1 MSTIDPRPGSLG
13 LGPSDPGRAEAG
25 GGGPSSMCRVPE
37 FDSIRA
43 IAAVAILLFHID
55 PPRFYP
61 GWSGVDLFFVLSGY
75 LITRNILEHGDSRG
89 FLARFYARRSLRIW
103 PIYYLALFGV
113 VAVNP
118 FLSPPQPMSA
128 LPWYLTYTQNLWL
141 LRPWPPPEFT
151 HAFDHTWTLA
161 IEEQFYLIWPA
172 LVLVAGRRH
181 LAALCLMIMAMAVA
195 ARTGG
200 YPLFFYSRSSE
211 RLLYARCDG
220 FALGGLL
227 SLWPARDRWTFDMA
241 PLGRLVFGLAA
252 AGSLAYLVHGGWN
265 DGGMSFIGL
274 PTPSQPG
281 PVIFAFSLLYAGL
294 VGLVLVHAGRPV
306 LAPLRARWLVYLGQ
320 MSYGI
325 YLYHYLVYWAVDRWW
340 PQAVATWWGGA
351 IKVAIS
357 LAIAAASWHAVE
369 RPILALK
376 DRFRYG
382 TSRAK
387 APPAAVAR
395 DLDS

>member
-1 MSTIDPRPGSLG
+1 MR
-13 LGPSDPGRAEAG
+13 
-25 GGGPSSMCRVPE
+25 RVPE

-43 IAAVAILLFHID
+43 IAAAAILLFHLD
-55 PPRFYP
+55 PMRFYP

-75 LITRNILEHGDSRG
+75 LITRNILEYGDSRG

-103 PIYYLALFGV
+103 PIYYLALLAL
-113 VAVNP
+113 VAINP
-118 FLSPPQPMSA
+118 FLSPPEPMAA
-128 LPWYLTYTQNLWL
+128 LPWYVTYTQNLWL
-141 LRPWPPPEFT
+141 LRPWPAPSFT

-181 LAALCLMIMAMAVA
+181 LATLCFMAMAMAVA
-195 ARTGG
+195 ARSGG
-200 YPLFFYSRSSE
+200 YLFFFNSASSE

-227 SLWPARDRWTFDMA
+227 SLWPARGRGTDDMA

-252 AGSLAYLVHGGWN
+252 AGSLTYLVHGAWRY
-265 DGGMSFIGL
+265 GGVGFIGL
-274 PTPSQPG
+274 PTPSEPG
-281 PVIFAFSLLYAGL
+281 PIIFAFSLLYAGL

-306 LAPLRARWLVYLGQ
+306 LAPLRARWLVSLGQ

-325 YLYHYLVYWAVDRWW
+325 YLYHYIVYWAVDRWW
-340 PQAVATWWGGA
+340 PRADGTLWGGA

-369 RPILALK
+369 RPILGLK
-376 DRFRYG
+376 DRFCYG
-382 TSRAK
+382 TSGPKAPRRAK
-387 APPAAVAR
+387 
-395 DLDS
+395 